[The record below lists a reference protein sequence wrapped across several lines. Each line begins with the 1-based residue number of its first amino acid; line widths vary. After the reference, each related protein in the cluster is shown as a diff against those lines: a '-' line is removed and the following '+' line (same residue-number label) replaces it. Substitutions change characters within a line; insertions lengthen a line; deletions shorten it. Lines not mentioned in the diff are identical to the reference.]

1 MSALRFLETKRSR
14 LSFVHPYAKYW
25 RRLSLRYH
33 LGLSPIYSLFLFFFQ
48 LSHYSKLECMLL
60 AQKLAISS
68 LSTMQACL
76 AIMNLSLSENGFTE
90 KICEYMK
97 TICSLGGAIILCTSG
112 AISDLKLGGDETCLT
127 QGTVRMRHILK
138 PEFNGY

>member
-1 MSALRFLETKRSR
+1 
-14 LSFVHPYAKYW
+14 
-25 RRLSLRYH
+25 
-33 LGLSPIYSLFLFFFQ
+33 
-48 LSHYSKLECMLL
+48 MLL